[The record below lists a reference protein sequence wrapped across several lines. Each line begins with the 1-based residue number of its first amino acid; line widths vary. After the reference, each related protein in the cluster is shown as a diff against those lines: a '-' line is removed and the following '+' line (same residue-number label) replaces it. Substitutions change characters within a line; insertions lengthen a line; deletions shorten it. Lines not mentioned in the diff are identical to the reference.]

1 MNSLHFRQRSAA
13 ERNGRR
19 SETLAA
25 WALRLKGYRILSR
38 RLKTPLGE
46 IDMVA
51 LPLFGPVCFVEVKA
65 RQTHDAAV
73 LSVSPG
79 QRTRIARAAHL
90 YLAGRPG
97 LVGRGARFDIVAVAP
112 GRWPRHHAD
121 AWRPDDT

>member
-1 MNSLHFRQRSAA
+1 MNNRLAA
-13 ERNGRR
+13 EVWGRR
-19 SETLAA
+19 GETLAA

-65 RQTHDAAV
+65 RASHDAAI
-73 LSVSPG
+73 LSVAPA
-79 QRTRIARAAHL
+79 QRTRIARAANL
-90 YLAGRPG
+90 YLAGRPE
-97 LVGRGARFDIVAVAP
+97 LTGRGARFDIVAVAP

-121 AWRPDDT
+121 AWRAGDL